1 MDGNIGNP
9 LRESINESMNLLL
22 RPLNDVNDVT
32 WSIILCMVILLAG
45 VLYYVAYILRL
56 AFKEMQEDGQVR
68 KQGQEGSIAIEAES
82 RQRDCEES

>member
-68 KQGQEGSIAIEAES
+68 KQGQEGSIEAES
-82 RQRDCEES
+82 RQRDC